1 MAKKQQEAL
10 TRSDWGRIIA
20 QDIAARTQKSKP
32 LRNGQDF
39 RGNRGMRRSKK
50 ALRRVRH
57 KLGEDVP
64 DSGQEHLAHSD
75 DGFLVTTASLDAA
88 VAFAKFGMLLGANEG
103 ISDLNQ
109 KGLEVRTR
117 AGNSRRLDFAAALVI
132 SWTAASP

>member
-1 MAKKQQEAL
+1 MAKKQQRAS
-10 TRSDWGRIIA
+10 TRSERGRIIA

-39 RGNRGMRRSKK
+39 CGICGTKRSKI
-50 ALRRVRH
+50 ALRRVRY

-75 DGFLVTTASLDAA
+75 DSFLVPTACLDAA
-88 VAFAKFGMLLGANEG
+88 VAFTKFRMLLRANEG
-103 ISDLNQ
+103 ISDLSQ

-117 AGNSRRLDFAAALVI
+117 AGNARRLDLAAALVI
-132 SWTAASP
+132 PGAAASP